1 MLAAEREWI
10 MKRTKKPLAALL
22 VLASCLVLAACGGG
36 KPAAPPVDP
45 PAEEPAQG
53 ESGVTGELQ
62 SYGDFAAVLV
72 PEGWTLEHYQD
83 ETYYISVKR
92 SNSRCFEFTNF
103 YDNED
108 GMKSLHDYSKTVY
121 TDEQT
126 EISGTCNGISWT
138 GFQYHETAQLYS
150 FRVYTTDLG
159 LNYLEATST
168 GYAFDSPEAEAVL
181 SSIVM
186 AR

>member
-1 MLAAEREWI
+1 
-10 MKRTKKPLAALL
+10 MKRLLALLLALAALFAL
-22 VLASCLVLAACGGG
+22 TACG
-36 KPAAPPVDP
+36 KEVAEAPPPSDEIEP
-45 PAEEPAQG
+45 EEP
-53 ESGVTGELQ
+53 GVTGEIQ

-72 PEGWTLEHYQD
+72 PEGWTLEHYRD

-92 SNSRCFEFTNF
+92 SNNRCIELTNF
-103 YDNED
+103 YDNEG
-108 GMKSLHDYSKTVY
+108 GMKSLHEYSKGIY

-126 EISGTCNGISWT
+126 EISGTYNGITWT

-150 FRVYTTDLG
+150 FQVYTTDLG
-159 LNYLEATST
+159 LNYLEASGT
-168 GYAFDSPEAEAVL
+168 GYAFDSPETEAIL

>member
-1 MLAAEREWI
+1 
-10 MKRTKKPLAALL
+10 MKRTKKLLAALL
-22 VLASCLVLAACGGG
+22 VLALCLVPAACGGG
-36 KPAAPPVDP
+36 SPADPPVDP
-45 PAEEPAQG
+45 PAEEPAQE

-83 ETYYISVKR
+83 ETYYISIKR
-92 SNSRCFEFTNF
+92 SNSRCIELTNF
-103 YDNED
+103 YDNEG
-108 GMKSLHDYSKTVY
+108 GMLSLYDYSKTVY

-126 EISGTCNGISWT
+126 EVSGTYNGIQWT

>member
-1 MLAAEREWI
+1 MPLKT
-10 MKRTKKPLAALL
+10 MKRLLALL
-22 VLASCLVLAACGGG
+22 LTLAMLFALAACGGG
-36 KPAAPPVDP
+36 EQPVEDDP
-45 PAEEPAQG
+45 TPEEPG
-53 ESGVTGELQ
+53 ITGEIQ

-72 PEGWTLEHYQD
+72 PEGWTLGTYQD
-83 ETYYISVKR
+83 ETYYVSVKR
-92 SNSRCFEFTNF
+92 SNSRCFELTNF
-103 YDNED
+103 YDNEG
-108 GMKSLHDYSKTVY
+108 GMKSLHEYSKSVY
-121 TDEQT
+121 TDGQT
-126 EISGTCNGISWT
+126 EISGTYNGITWT

-159 LNYLEATST
+159 LNYLEVTSI

>member
-1 MLAAEREWI
+1 MTLKS
-10 MKRTKKPLAALL
+10 MKRLSALLLALAALFAL
-22 VLASCLVLAACGGG
+22 TACGKGG
-36 KPAAPPVDP
+36 ADAPPP
-45 PAEEPAQG
+45 SEKIEPEEPA
-53 ESGVTGELQ
+53 VTGEIQ
-62 SYGDFAAVLV
+62 SCGDFAAVLV
-72 PEGWTLEHYQD
+72 PEGWTLGTYQD
-83 ETYYISVKR
+83 ETYFISVKR
-92 SNSRCFEFTNF
+92 SNRRGFEFTNF
-103 YDNED
+103 YDNE
-108 GMKSLHDYSKTVY
+108 GGLKSLHDYSKTVY

-126 EISGTCNGISWT
+126 EISGTYNGITWT

-159 LNYLEATST
+159 MNYLEATST